1 MILVAVVPS
10 ILFPRKRPLPGTPG
24 SPDTSV
30 ALRDSQ
36 PAAPTPQDRPAMG
49 ANDRPTVR
57 PTDRGANAAT
67 DTVWVT
73 SDLYRLGF
81 STRGGEL
88 VAAELRQYRS
98 FNATDAG
105 SNVQLVPAGRAF
117 LTNRL
122 VAGADTASLSEWS
135 FTPSAT
141 AVTVSSGG
149 TQLTF
154 TAARGDAQ
162 ITLRYGFRPDDY
174 RIDVRGEVEGL
185 ASTGAVLALGLS
197 DGLRSVEAD
206 TVDDYRH
213 YSIVTKAAKTEGRAF
228 SSLDPG
234 EVQRLNGPFEWVALK
249 SKYFLLAALAIE
261 PNAPQFGGAIVTGGP
276 RSGKT
281 ATRAGVAVT
290 MPVPGAGSWQY
301 QVYLGPFE
309 HRRLTAMGHDLDDAN
324 PYGGI
329 LRPIV
334 HPVSI
339 FVVNILLWMHETLG
353 MSYGWVLVAFGV
365 LVRLLLWPLNQ
376 KAMESS
382 LRMQA
387 VAPLMKEVQDKYK
400 GDPERLQKEMMKLY
414 KEHQVNPFGGCL
426 PMFLPFPVL
435 IALFFV
441 FQNTIEFRG
450 VPFLWLP
457 DLARHDPLYIIPIA
471 MGLSMFAMSKIGQ
484 RGVPKTPQ
492 TAMFLYVLPAMMT
505 FFFFRFPS
513 GLNLYYTV
521 QNLVSIPQQYM
532 LARRRLAQQQKTAPR
547 PAAARDKS

>member
-1 MILVAVVPS
+1 MH
-10 ILFPRKRPLPGTPG
+10 
-24 SPDTSV
+24 
-30 ALRDSQ
+30 
-36 PAAPTPQDRPAMG
+36 
-49 ANDRPTVR
+49 
-57 PTDRGANAAT
+57 
-67 DTVWVT
+67 
-73 SDLYRLGF
+73 
-81 STRGGEL
+81 E
-88 VAAELRQYRS
+88 
-98 FNATDAG
+98 
-105 SNVQLVPAGRAF
+105 QL
-117 LTNRL
+117 
-122 VAGADTASLSEWS
+122 
-135 FTPSAT
+135 
-141 AVTVSSGG
+141 
-149 TQLTF
+149 
-154 TAARGDAQ
+154 
-162 ITLRYGFRPDDY
+162 
-174 RIDVRGEVEGL
+174 GL
-185 ASTGAVLALGLS
+185 A
-197 DGLRSVEAD
+197 
-206 TVDDYRH
+206 
-213 YSIVTKAAKTEGRAF
+213 
-228 SSLDPG
+228 
-234 EVQRLNGPFEWVALK
+234 
-249 SKYFLLAALAIE
+249 
-261 PNAPQFGGAIVTGGP
+261 
-276 RSGKT
+276 
-281 ATRAGVAVT
+281 
-290 MPVPGAGSWQY
+290 
-301 QVYLGPFE
+301 
-309 HRRLTAMGHDLDDAN
+309 
-324 PYGGI
+324 
-329 LRPIV
+329 
-334 HPVSI
+334 
-339 FVVNILLWMHETLG
+339 
-353 MSYGWVLVAFGV
+353 YGWVLVVFGV
-365 LVRLLLWPLNQ
+365 LVRILLWPLNQ